1 MTSELEKKI
10 PDIRER
16 MEKETAEA
24 LEREGLKAGLVER
37 WEDGFRTRDK
47 PDAFEWWY
55 FDAEFDDGGNA
66 VVTFNTSPLTHPKG
80 PLRPS
85 LLLIMKSPEGKKVR
99 LIPEFK
105 AEELSSAAEGCDV
118 RLGENRV
125 KGDLERYELH
135 VEVESYAADLVY
147 TRKAPSWRPGSG
159 ISYSGRNNSSYFGW
173 VVPIPYGTVEGTVV
187 FEGEKRQVKGTCYH
201 DHNWGNVSPGMEIDH
216 WYWGRAHV
224 GDFTVIFVEMVTRHV
239 IGLGSL
245 KLHTFLLARGD
256 EILTD
261 DGLPL
266 SLVTS
271 DFKDGPGGKS
281 YPDKLDWEW
290 RGEEGS
296 VSLSIRNPE
305 MIESIDMLQ
314 GTPRWE
320 RPLIHLVAN
329 PFYYDFNADL
339 ELTVDL
345 KGVKATESGRALY
358 ELMMLK

>member
-1 MTSELEKKI
+1 MSPDLELTDEQK
-10 PDIRER
+10 RQ
-16 MEKETAEA
+16 KEVDEAEA
-24 LEREGLKAGLVER
+24 LEREGLKTGVVEP
-37 WEDGFRTRDK
+37 WEDGYRTAEQ

-66 VVTFNTSPLTHPKG
+66 VVTFNSSSLTHPKG

-99 LIPEFK
+99 MIPEFK

-118 RLGENRV
+118 RLGDNHV
-125 KGDLERYELH
+125 NGDLERYELH

-147 TRKAPSWRPGSG
+147 TRNAPSWRPGSG
-159 ISYSGRNNSSYFGW
+159 ISYSGREKSNYFGW

-224 GDFTVIFVEMVTRHV
+224 GDFTVIFVEMVTRHI
-239 IGLGSL
+239 IGLGSM

-266 SLVTS
+266 TLTAS
-271 DFKDGPGGKS
+271 DFLKGPGGKS
-281 YPDKLDWEW
+281 YPTKLDWEW
-290 RGEEGS
+290 TGEEGS
-296 VSLSIRNPE
+296 VTLTLRNPE

-320 RPLIHLVAN
+320 RPLVHLIAS
-329 PFYYDFNADL
+329 PFYYDFNADM

-345 KGVKATESGRALY
+345 KGVKATERGTALF